1 MVRITSTPK
10 DRLLNS
16 LRFAGDDIKLADSAK
31 IQTPEDIAIGNNVI
45 LSSGCVLSGD
55 IRIGDNV
62 YLGPNT
68 VLIAGEAGIVIDANT
83 MIGKN
88 CSIYATGDDI
98 EGIIFPRIKLPCTKG
113 HSVSAPVH
121 IGRQVIIGSLCTVT
135 PGVTLKE
142 GGVFK
147 PGTYINQS
155 TDPWSIYGGSIL
167 TCEGKRPKKVIK
179 EGNDMGTIPKR
190 TPVHYCYI

>member
-10 DRLLNS
+10 DKLLGS
-16 LRFAGDDIKLADSAK
+16 MRFAGENIVLSDNAK

-45 LSSGCVLSGD
+45 LASGCILSGD

-62 YLGPNT
+62 YIGPNT

-83 MIGKN
+83 IIGKN
-88 CSIYATGDDI
+88 CSIYATGDDL
-98 EGIIFPRIKLPCTKG
+98 EGIIFPRIKLPCTEG

-121 IGRQVIIGSLCTVT
+121 IGRQVIMGSLCTVT
-135 PGVTLKE
+135 PGVTLME

-147 PGTYINQS
+147 PGTYINQD
-155 TDPWSIYGGSIL
+155 TAPWSIYGGSIL
-167 TCEGKRPKKVIK
+167 TCEGSRPKEIIK
-179 EGNDMGTIPKR
+179 EGKDMVNIPKR
-190 TPVHYCYI
+190 IPVKTIYI